1 MKEVIVMSLVKHTD
15 KRTGVTYVYESESY
29 WDKEKQQPRSHR
41 RMIGKIDPETGE
53 IVPTNGRGRKKK
65 NPESYKDLL
74 QYDDDSV
81 QNGKDTEDKYLLLMK
96 EKDIQISELQGRIH
110 RLERKKETA
119 VRRLESL
126 LGILK
131 KG

>member
-41 RMIGKIDPETGE
+41 RMIWKIDPETGE

-110 RLERKKETA
+110 RLEREKETA
-119 VRRLESL
+119 VRRLEAL

>member
-53 IVPTNGRGRKKK
+53 IIPTNGRGRKKK

-110 RLERKKETA
+110 RLEREKETA
-119 VRRLESL
+119 VRRLEAL

>member
-1 MKEVIVMSLVKHTD
+1 MSLVKHTD

-65 NPESYKDLL
+65 NSESYKDLL

-110 RLERKKETA
+110 RLEREKETA

>member
-1 MKEVIVMSLVKHTD
+1 MSLVKHTD

-53 IVPTNGRGRKKK
+53 IVPTNGRGKKKK

-96 EKDIQISELQGRIH
+96 EKDIQISERQGRIH
-110 RLERKKETA
+110 RLEREKETA

>member
-110 RLERKKETA
+110 RLEREKETA
-119 VRRLESL
+119 VRRLEAL

>member
-1 MKEVIVMSLVKHTD
+1 MSLVKHTD

-29 WDKEKQQPRSHR
+29 WDKEKQQPGSHR

-110 RLERKKETA
+110 RLEREKETA

>member
-29 WDKEKQQPRSHR
+29 WDKEKQQPRSNR

-110 RLERKKETA
+110 RLEREKETA